1 LPARALRPIVA
12 REQGRGAYLAPPKG
26 GETLMPSRS
35 RGIVALLAVVT
46 MVAVACGDEPT
57 ATPSSPS
64 AEQDLLA
71 RIKETGVLRVATDQK
86 YKPQSWFVYDTAEWK
101 GFDVDVANEV
111 AARLGDQLGVTIT
124 TDIQHRDWSTDV
136 TAGSWNDRYD
146 MNVGSM
152 TVTPEREEL
161 FIFAPAYY
169 YTPASIAVH
178 ADNTTVQDV
187 TTDLDG
193 KKVCVG
199 AGTTYEHFLAG
210 TLNIE
215 GYTIDYVIDD
225 PTIVPFE
232 TDTDALDQL
241 SLGDGVRCD
250 AAMTATP
257 TIDQYIADGG
267 PVKNVGGPLYD
278 EPLAIAFDRNA
289 PIDNASL
296 VEAVSAI
303 IDEMHADGTLTELSQ
318 KWYKEDITDP
328 NV

>member
-1 LPARALRPIVA
+1 MR
-12 REQGRGAYLAPPKG
+12 QF
-26 GETLMPSRS
+26 RS
-35 RGIVALLAVVT
+35 PGVVALLTVVT
-46 MVAVACGDEPT
+46 MVGIACGDEPT
-57 ATPSSPS
+57 TSAPSV
-64 AEQDLLA
+64 EQNLLE
-71 RIKETGVLRVATDQK
+71 RIEEGGVIEIATDSK
-86 YKPQSWFVYDTAEWK
+86 YKPQSWFDYDNAEWK
-101 GFDVDVANEV
+101 GFDVDVAKEV
-111 AARLGDQLGVTIT
+111 TARLSEQLGVEVVAEIE
-124 TDIQHRDWSTDV
+124 HHDWSTDV

-169 YTPASIAVH
+169 YTPASLAVH
-178 ADNTTVQDV
+178 ADNTSVQDV

-210 TLNIE
+210 TLNIT

-225 PTIVPFE
+225 ATIVPFD

-241 SLGDGVRCD
+241 ALGDGVRCD

-257 TIDQYIADGG
+257 TIDQYIEDGG
-267 PVKNVGGPLYD
+267 PVKNVGGSLYD
-278 EPLAIAFDRNA
+278 EPLAIAFDKNA

-296 VEAVSAI
+296 VDAVSAI
-303 IDEMHADGTLTELSQ
+303 IDEMHQDGTLTRLSE
-318 KWYKEDITDP
+318 KWYEGEDITQP
-328 NV
+328 SV

>member
-1 LPARALRPIVA
+1 MPKFRVRFVAALAI
-12 REQGRGAYLAPPKG
+12 LA
-26 GETLMPSRS
+26 
-35 RGIVALLAVVT
+35 
-46 MVAVACGDEPT
+46 MVGVACGDEPT
-57 ATPSSPS
+57 STPQP
-64 AEQDLLA
+64 AEQDLLS
-71 RIKETGVLRVATDQK
+71 RVEDRGVLEIATDSK
-86 YKPQSWFVYDTAEWK
+86 YKPQSWFVYATGEWK

-111 AARLGDQLGVTIT
+111 TARLGEQLGVE
-124 TDIQHRDWSTDV
+124 IQPEIEHHDWATDV

-161 FIFAPAYY
+161 FIFTPPYY

-178 ADNTTVQDV
+178 ADNTSVQDV

-193 KKVCVG
+193 KKICVG
-199 AGTTYEHFLAG
+199 AGTTYEQFLSG
-210 TLNIE
+210 TLTIE
-215 GYTIDYVIDD
+215 GANIDYVIDD
-225 PTIVPFE
+225 ATIVPFD

-267 PVKNVGGPLYD
+267 PVKNVGDPLYN

-289 PIDNASL
+289 PIDNQGL
-296 VEAVSAI
+296 VDAVSDI
-303 IDEMHADGTLTELSQ
+303 IEEMHADGTLTELSQ
-318 KWYKEDITDP
+318 KWYGRDITES
-328 NV
+328 NA